1 MSHPTYVMSLSPQAK
16 WYVLIRWKYLIPLT
30 CLNRGEPFWS
40 AWEGRLSKTTLF
52 CCCWLRSGKNYRDNV
67 PQISQIFSRLFG
79 ERDYV
84 PSDLLAGLILAKAR
98 QKHEIEAKKLLG
110 AQIQC
115 GVDINGRH
123 VYDLSQYGKLSF
135 ENGLKFNIKF

>member
-1 MSHPTYVMSLSPQAK
+1 
-16 WYVLIRWKYLIPLT
+16 
-30 CLNRGEPFWS
+30 
-40 AWEGRLSKTTLF
+40 
-52 CCCWLRSGKNYRDNV
+52 LRSGKNYRDNV
-67 PQISQIFSRLFG
+67 PHISQIFSRLFG

-115 GVDINGRH
+115 GVDIHGRH
-123 VYDLSQYGKLSF
+123 VYDISQYGKLS
-135 ENGLKFNIKF
+135 LKMDVSLIMNFRNS

>member
-1 MSHPTYVMSLSPQAK
+1 M
-16 WYVLIRWKYLIPLT
+16 
-30 CLNRGEPFWS
+30 
-40 AWEGRLSKTTLF
+40 
-52 CCCWLRSGKNYRDNV
+52 RSGKNYRDNV
-67 PQISQIFSRLFG
+67 PHISQIFSRLFG

-115 GVDINGRH
+115 GVDINGRN

-135 ENGLKFNIKF
+135 ENGLLLNRKFQKLIKNSLNYPIL